1 MKVQGDRHQHHHA
14 HEPQEQKGG
23 QQGEMAKM
31 RNARRRNGLGLRE
44 GLKQL
49 RWLFGVS
56 CGIPGLRSEIST
68 PRTKTC
74 PWGPR
79 IWGTHI
85 FWRDRN
91 ILFRLVR
98 RVFEIVHGSIDF
110 FLRVADYFGAV
121 VFFVVRLRV
130 TGSLVIDCRDDG
142 AGSWFPTQSATFSA
156 KSCGL
161 DGAPNICGVPASVS
175 SKRPLLEV

>member
-1 MKVQGDRHQHHHA
+1 MEVQGDGHQHHHA

-31 RNARRRNGLGLRE
+31 RNARGRNDLGLRE
-44 GLKQL
+44 GLKQIG
-49 RWLFGVS
+49 RLFGVS
-56 CGIPGLRSEIST
+56 GGIPGLRCEIST

-79 IWGTHI
+79 TWGTHI

-98 RVFEIVHGSIDF
+98 RVFEIVHGSTDF
-110 FLRVADYFGAV
+110 FLRVADFFGAV
-121 VFFVVRLRV
+121 FLAVERV
-130 TGSLVIDCRDDG
+130 AGSSVTTCAIDG
-142 AGSWFPTQSATFSA
+142 ASGVTAESATAGS
-156 KSCGL
+156 SSSPV
-161 DGAPNICGVPASVS
+161 GAR
-175 SKRPLLEV
+175 RPLLEV